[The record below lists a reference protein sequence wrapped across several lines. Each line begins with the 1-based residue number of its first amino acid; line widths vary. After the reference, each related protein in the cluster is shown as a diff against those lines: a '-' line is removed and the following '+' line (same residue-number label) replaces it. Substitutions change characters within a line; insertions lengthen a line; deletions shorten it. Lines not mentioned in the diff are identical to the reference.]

1 MLSLKWNNIYW
12 IETVTPNSGFLY
24 PTTYN
29 LKGNHSNNIISII
42 HNTYVDYC
50 RNNILFSLI
59 NLLILIHCIRYQYL
73 LLQIIRKLRDH
84 FRVTV
89 LGGLS
94 KIHRIVRNVNQR
106 HSSSSSFPITPLKW
120 NLPLSLNMQFI
131 KTTNKIEIKFTR
143 QRIQRPNS
151 ISVCYKYFNDFP
163 QKLSIVLAHNV
174 LFFRHIFIFARN
186 DKIGQKNKVARRSHF
201 YNTLLAP
208 PVILEIPFEIQFH
221 FCIHQFKKKKI
232 DQ

>member
-1 MLSLKWNNIYW
+1 MKGFQVFYWTKKMHRWLVLSLKWNNIYW

-84 FRVTV
+84 FRTR
-89 LGGLS
+89 GGGERKRRRGGGS
-94 KIHRIVRNVNQR
+94 VEDSQDSFAMRIKS
-106 HSSSSSFPITPLKW
+106 HSS
-120 NLPLSLNMQFI
+120 
-131 KTTNKIEIKFTR
+131 
-143 QRIQRPNS
+143 
-151 ISVCYKYFNDFP
+151 
-163 QKLSIVLAHNV
+163 
-174 LFFRHIFIFARN
+174 
-186 DKIGQKNKVARRSHF
+186 
-201 YNTLLAP
+201 
-208 PVILEIPFEIQFH
+208 
-221 FCIHQFKKKKI
+221 
-232 DQ
+232 

>member
-1 MLSLKWNNIYW
+1 MKGFQVFYWTKKMHRWLVLSLKWNNIYW

-84 FRVTV
+84 FRTR
-89 LGGLS
+89 GGERKRRRGGGS
-94 KIHRIVRNVNQR
+94 VEDSQDSFAMRIKS
-106 HSSSSSFPITPLKW
+106 HSS
-120 NLPLSLNMQFI
+120 
-131 KTTNKIEIKFTR
+131 
-143 QRIQRPNS
+143 
-151 ISVCYKYFNDFP
+151 
-163 QKLSIVLAHNV
+163 
-174 LFFRHIFIFARN
+174 
-186 DKIGQKNKVARRSHF
+186 
-201 YNTLLAP
+201 
-208 PVILEIPFEIQFH
+208 
-221 FCIHQFKKKKI
+221 
-232 DQ
+232 

>member
-1 MLSLKWNNIYW
+1 MKGFQVFYWTKKMHRWLVLSLKWNNIYW

-84 FRVTV
+84 FRTR
-89 LGGLS
+89 GGGEEEEEG
-94 KIHRIVRNVNQR
+94 RRVCRRFTGFVRNANQIAFVLIFFVF
-106 HSSSSSFPITPLKW
+106 SNINITE
-120 NLPLSLNMQFI
+120 M
-131 KTTNKIEIKFTR
+131 E
-143 QRIQRPNS
+143 
-151 ISVCYKYFNDFP
+151 
-163 QKLSIVLAHNV
+163 
-174 LFFRHIFIFARN
+174 
-186 DKIGQKNKVARRSHF
+186 
-201 YNTLLAP
+201 LAP
-208 PVILEIPFEIQFH
+208 TF
-221 FCIHQFKKKKI
+221 
-232 DQ
+232 

>member
-1 MLSLKWNNIYW
+1 MKGFQVFYWTKKMHRWLVLSLKWNNIYW

-84 FRVTV
+84 FRTR
-89 LGGLS
+89 GGGGGRGGGEAGLS
-94 KIHRIVRNVNQR
+94 KIHRIRSQCESNRIRLNLLRFFQYK
-106 HSSSSSFPITPLKW
+106 HHW
-120 NLPLSLNMQFI
+120 NGTCPYLLNMQF
-131 KTTNKIEIKFTR
+131 
-143 QRIQRPNS
+143 
-151 ISVCYKYFNDFP
+151 Y
-163 QKLSIVLAHNV
+163 
-174 LFFRHIFIFARN
+174 
-186 DKIGQKNKVARRSHF
+186 
-201 YNTLLAP
+201 
-208 PVILEIPFEIQFH
+208 
-221 FCIHQFKKKKI
+221 
-232 DQ
+232 

>member
-143 QRIQRPNS
+143 QRIQR
-151 ISVCYKYFNDFP
+151 
-163 QKLSIVLAHNV
+163 Q
-174 LFFRHIFIFARN
+174 
-186 DKIGQKNKVARRSHF
+186 
-201 YNTLLAP
+201 
-208 PVILEIPFEIQFH
+208 IPFQCVINILTTFH
-221 FCIHQFKKKKI
+221 RNCRLFLRTTYYFSGIFLSSRETIKSAKKI
-232 DQ
+232 K

>member
-1 MLSLKWNNIYW
+1 MFIEQKKKKNDARWLALSLKWNNIYW

-84 FRVTV
+84 FRVTA
-89 LGGLS
+89 LGSVWRFTGS
-94 KIHRIVRNVNQR
+94 FAMWIKDIHL
-106 HSSSSSFPITPLKW
+106 HLPITSLKW
-120 NLPLSLNMQFI
+120 NLHLSLNMQFI
-131 KTTNKIEIKFTR
+131 KTTNKIKIKFTR
-143 QRIQRPNS
+143 QRIQR
-151 ISVCYKYFNDFP
+151 IK
-163 QKLSIVLAHNV
+163 
-174 LFFRHIFIFARN
+174 
-186 DKIGQKNKVARRSHF
+186 
-201 YNTLLAP
+201 
-208 PVILEIPFEIQFH
+208 FH
-221 FCIHQFKKKKI
+221 FGVL
-232 DQ
+232 